1 MDSGPK
7 SPIRLA
13 LKIVSAQYRQ
23 ATGETV
29 TDADVAEIRSWA
41 GEDGENM
48 TALDAA
54 CLVIRRELTRD
65 RTARVQ

>member
-1 MDSGPK
+1 MESGPK

-23 ATGETV
+23 AIGEAI
-29 TDADVAEIRSWA
+29 TDDDVAEIRNWA
-41 GEDGENM
+41 GEDGEKLS
-48 TALDAA
+48 ALDAA

>member
-23 ATGETV
+23 AIGEAI
-29 TDADVAEIRSWA
+29 TDDDVAEIRNCS
-41 GEDGENM
+41 GEDGEKM
-48 TALDAA
+48 SALDAA

>member
-1 MDSGPK
+1 MDSGSK

-23 ATGETV
+23 AIGETV
-29 TDADVAEIRSWA
+29 TDADVAEIRNWA
-41 GEDGENM
+41 GEDAENM
-48 TALDAA
+48 SALDAA

-65 RTARVQ
+65 RSASIQ

>member
-1 MDSGPK
+1 MDSGSKP
-7 SPIRLA
+7 PIRLA

-29 TDADVAEIRSWA
+29 TDADVAEIRNWV

-48 TALDAA
+48 SALDAA
-54 CLVIRRELTRD
+54 CLVIRRQLTGEDAGRI
-65 RTARVQ
+65 Q

>member
-1 MDSGPK
+1 MDSGSN

-23 ATGETV
+23 AIGEAI
-29 TDADVAEIRSWA
+29 TDDDVAEIRNWA

>member
-1 MDSGPK
+1 MDSGSK

-23 ATGETV
+23 ALGETV
-29 TDADVAEIRSWA
+29 TDADIAEIRNWA
-41 GEDGENM
+41 GEDGEGM
-48 TALDAA
+48 SALDAA
-54 CLVIRRELTRD
+54 CLVIRREPTRG

>member
-1 MDSGPK
+1 MDSGSK

-23 ATGETV
+23 AIGEAV
-29 TDADVAEIRSWA
+29 TDADVAEIRNWA
-41 GEDGENM
+41 GEDGERM
-48 TALDAA
+48 SALDAA